1 MTTIEE
7 ISFEQALA
15 ELEEIVQKLEG
26 GTLALEETMTLYQ
39 RGRNL
44 AAHGQHLL
52 DEVELRVQQLVP
64 EGDEGYRVAPFDAE
78 T

>member
-44 AAHGQHLL
+44 ATHCQHLL

-64 EGDEGYRVAPFDAE
+64 DGDEGYSVAPFDAE

>member
-44 AAHGQHLL
+44 AAHCQHLL

-64 EGDEGYRVAPFDAE
+64 DGDEGYSVAPFDAE